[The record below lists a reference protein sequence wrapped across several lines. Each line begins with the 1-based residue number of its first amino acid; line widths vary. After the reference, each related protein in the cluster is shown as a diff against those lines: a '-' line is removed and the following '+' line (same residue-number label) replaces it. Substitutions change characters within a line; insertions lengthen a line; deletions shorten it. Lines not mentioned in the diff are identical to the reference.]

1 MQLLTGTN
9 EGRMQPNS
17 LTAHLKCKDSP
28 VRQFMESTFG
38 ATRRVTGPSNKAVR
52 QFETKDPGHTA
63 YSTIGTAI
71 DRRIRL
77 YFPGAAAE
85 EADERRVTVQ
95 GAYLLWEM
103 QGWEFG
109 SLSGF
114 FEALEQFGSRIEPG
128 ARLVDADEDTLCRFV
143 VNLAW
148 FDQSFRGGPKILENS
163 PLMQCDRPSVD
174 NLLEVVPIEWV
185 EDLRVLSR
193 MFLYA
198 AGDRLH
204 QPCRI
209 GPTFEGSRDVG
220 GADADVILGTSLIDV
235 KTTVDPKVARDC
247 LWQIL
252 GYALLDYSDVYGLNA
267 AGFYF
272 ARQGRFVEWPLAEL
286 ARDCSGDAVESW
298 PAARNEFRR
307 MARGLQSL

>member
-1 MQLLTGTN
+1 MQLLPGIG
-9 EGRMQPNS
+9 EERMQPNS

-38 ATRRVTGPSNKAVR
+38 ATRKVTGPSNKAVR
-52 QFETKDPGHTA
+52 QFETKDPSHTA
-63 YSTIGTAI
+63 YSTVGTAI

-77 YFPGAAAE
+77 YFPGAAVE
-85 EADERRVTVQ
+85 EADEGRVTVQ
-95 GAYLLWEM
+95 GAYALWEM

-109 SLSGF
+109 SLSRF
-114 FEALEQFGSRIEPG
+114 FEGLEQFGARIEPG
-128 ARLVDADEDTLCRFV
+128 ARLGDADEDTLCRFA

-148 FDQSFRGGPKILENS
+148 FDQAFRAGPQVLETS
-163 PLMQCDRPSVD
+163 PLMQCDRPSLD
-174 NLLEVVPIEWV
+174 NLLAVVPIAWV
-185 EDLRVLSR
+185 EDLRALSR
-193 MFLYA
+193 MFLDA
-198 AGDRLH
+198 AGDRFH

-235 KTTVDPKVARDC
+235 KTTVDPKVARDG

-252 GYALLDYSDVYGLNA
+252 GYALLDYSDAYGLDT

-272 ARQGRFVEWPLAEL
+272 ARQGQFVEWPLAEL
-286 ARDCSGDAVESW
+286 AHACSDGAVESW
-298 PAARNEFRR
+298 PTARDAFRR
-307 MARGLQSL
+307 MAAGFQSP